1 MDELKKLDH
10 AILIRKKIMEA
21 VEQGH
26 SIAEVQKV
34 SEKLNVSVWQIFNAC
49 MAGGVPVYT
58 RSSDGVLLCDFTALV
73 NVLKTEAEQ
82 NNIFDEERIE
92 RRG

>member
-10 AILIRKKIMEA
+10 AILIRKKIIEA
-21 VEQGH
+21 VEHGH
-26 SIAEVQKV
+26 SVADVRKV

-58 RSSDGVLLCDFTALV
+58 RSSDGALLCDLTALV
-73 NVLKTEAEQ
+73 NVLKAEAEQ
-82 NNIFDEERIE
+82 GNIFDEERIE
-92 RRG
+92 HRG